1 MTSVAAS
8 ITGYPHRCLRRSGT
22 CWKLVPYSPKITAG
36 TPEEFQIGP
45 LAGDVHAATQAL
57 LDEAISAARALLTN
71 HLDVLTALVDLLLV
85 EETLDLAAVR
95 RPLEERQA
103 APAAS

>member
-1 MTSVAAS
+1 
-8 ITGYPHRCLRRSGT
+8 
-22 CWKLVPYSPKITAG
+22 
-36 TPEEFQIGP
+36 
-45 LAGDVHAATQAL
+45 
-57 LDEAISAARALLTN
+57 
-71 HLDVLTALVDLLLV
+71 VLTALVDLLLV